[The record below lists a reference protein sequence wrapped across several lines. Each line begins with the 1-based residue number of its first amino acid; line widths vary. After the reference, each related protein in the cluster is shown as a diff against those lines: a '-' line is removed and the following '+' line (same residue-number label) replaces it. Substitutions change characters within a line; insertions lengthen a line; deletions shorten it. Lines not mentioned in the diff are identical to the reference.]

1 MKPVT
6 IDNLSIKIHERYAQD
21 QSLLDPKYITESHSV
36 TTQSEITGTSSIYT
50 SKLEALFEFNL
61 KNCPWASFS
70 PPPRFL
76 FQARRFFSFSLF
88 PYLSFG
94 EEKERED
101 DEEENEERKEANDL
115 IERARAVDPG
125 KEGSSSAFEKE
136 RTSILNLLDTL
147 KHLNGLLKHINARK
161 AQYQKG

>member
-21 QSLLDPKYITESHSV
+21 QNLLDPKYLTDALSI

-50 SKLEALFEFNL
+50 SKLEALFEYNL

-88 PYLSFG
+88 PYLSFDD
-94 EEKERED
+94 EKEESD
-101 DEEENEERKEANDL
+101 DEESEEKKEANNL
-115 IERARAVDPG
+115 IERARAVESAN
-125 KEGSSSAFEKE
+125 EGSTSAFEKE
-136 RTSILNLLDTL
+136 KTAVLNLLDTL